1 MKNKFLAIAASAAA
15 LGAAMVSAP
24 AQAQTTTGPAPVGVS
39 VTLPEI
45 LYLRT
50 VQSIDVKISAE
61 DLGAP
66 AGALTD
72 LSGTGDGPLVGRET
86 SADTADGTN
95 GVSLLSPFAAGAT
108 ANSVQAT
115 KTIPQVYAIWSN
127 TASAQGITV
136 TLGTNTTTLN
146 GSNGGTAEITD
157 VLTDINGSGPLA
169 EVTGVAAPGLFTPII
184 GNAILQIELGGTQT
198 AGEYTGGEI
207 TVEASI
213 P

>member
-50 VQSIDVKISAE
+50 VESINVNITPT
-61 DLGAP
+61 DLGAAP
-66 AGALTD
+66 DALTD
-72 LSGTGDGPLVGRET
+72 LSGSGTGPYVGFET
-86 SADTADGTN
+86 SATTADGTN
-95 GVSLLSPFAAGAT
+95 GVSLLSPFTQGAT
-108 ANSVQAT
+108 ANSVQVT
-115 KTIPQVYAIWSN
+115 KDVPQVYAIWSN

-136 TLGTNTTTLN
+136 TLGTNDTTLD

-157 VLTDINGSGPLA
+157 VRTLLNGTEGA
-169 EVTGVAAPGLFTPII
+169 EVTGVPAPGLFTPII
-184 GNAILQIELGGTQT
+184 GNAILDIELAGTQT